1 MITVDVV
8 SLRRVEGAIQRLADA
23 TGDRR
28 EVEQALLAGA
38 LVLEGEAK
46 LNVQRMNAI
55 DTGFMLNSI
64 YSATKDASGYRDA
77 KGDAESR
84 SDATMMPEV
93 KPEEMTAIVAV
104 GAEYAPHV
112 EYGTARMAA
121 RPFLRQA
128 VQNRRDDAIDAIAD
142 AVTRRIGWG
151 R

>member
-8 SLRRVEGAIQRLADA
+8 NLRRVESALQRLASA

-28 EVEQALLAGA
+28 EVEKALLAGA

-46 LNVQRMNAI
+46 LNVQIMNAI

-64 YSATKDASGYRDA
+64 YSATKGTSGYKDA
-77 KGDAESR
+77 RGDAESR
-84 SDATMMPEV
+84 SDATMLPEV
-93 KPEEMTAIVAV
+93 KPDEMTAIVAV

-112 EYGTARMAA
+112 EYGTYRTVA

-151 R
+151 Q

>member
-8 SLRRVEGAIQRLADA
+8 NLSRVAGALQRLVDA
-23 TGDRR
+23 TGDAR
-28 EVEQALLAGA
+28 EVERALLAGA
-38 LVLEGEAK
+38 LVIEGEAK

-64 YSATKDASGYRDA
+64 YSAAKVESGYSDA
-77 KGDAESR
+77 KNDAESR
-84 SDATMMPEV
+84 GDAVMRPEV
-93 KPEEMTAIVAV
+93 KPEDMTAIVAV

-112 EYGTARMAA
+112 EYGTYRMAA

-128 VQNRRDDAIDAIAD
+128 VQNRRDDAVDAIAD